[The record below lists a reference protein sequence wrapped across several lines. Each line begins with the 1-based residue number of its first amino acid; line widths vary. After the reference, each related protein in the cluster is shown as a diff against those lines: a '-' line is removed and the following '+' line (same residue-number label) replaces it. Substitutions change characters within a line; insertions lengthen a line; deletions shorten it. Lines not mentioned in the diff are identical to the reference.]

1 MTAHRQEN
9 VDSYE
14 RLHSIIK
21 GLQLV
26 HKKLSIP
33 IIFPIHPRTKK
44 QIVKFG
50 LNTDGIRFVE
60 PLGFLEFLQLESNS
74 RLVITDSGGAQ
85 EETCILNVPC
95 VTLRNNTERPETI
108 EVGSNVLAGVNAEA
122 ILNAVEIMIN
132 KEKVWKNPFG
142 DGNTGKNIVDIVIR
156 KYMC

>member
-1 MTAHRQEN
+1 M
-9 VDSYE
+9 
-14 RLHSIIK
+14 
-21 GLQLV
+21 
-26 HKKLSIP
+26 
-33 IIFPIHPRTKK
+33 
-44 QIVKFG
+44 
-50 LNTDGIRFVE
+50 
-60 PLGFLEFLQLESNS
+60 EFLQLESNS